1 MSHNPGDAATTAR
14 APEEEQT
21 QTSTDEQ
28 NTQGA
33 QSAIAQHPTGNT
45 ANAVAESPA
54 EAGQATGTEGQSSRS
69 ESFANNPST
78 NPQASAAET
87 RNETFQALA
96 GGGQPQT
103 ANEQSPSAQPEQS
116 NAQGNTQGN
125 TPNASAQSS
134 AQPSAQSPATAS
146 PSPVESSQAATPQPT
161 GERDEGVANS
171 ANVNATSSASSAE
184 EATRREFAPRPDVSD
199 QNWQELVPKLLG
211 LFNNNRE
218 QLARALGLH
227 RSTVDRW
234 LNGKSKPNTSTIL
247 RMRRLAQ
254 ERQVE

>member
-14 APEEEQT
+14 EPENEQT
-21 QTSTDEQ
+21 QTPSAEQ
-28 NTQGA
+28 HSQGA
-33 QSAIAQHPTGNT
+33 QPATAQHPTGN
-45 ANAVAESPA
+45 AADAIAESPA
-54 EAGQATGTEGQSSRS
+54 EGELSTGTPEQNTTGQS
-69 ESFANNPST
+69 FATDLSD

-103 ANEQSPSAQPEQS
+103 GDADDQAQ
-116 NAQGNTQGN
+116 T
-125 TPNASAQSS
+125 AQSS
-134 AQPSAQSPATAS
+134 ATQSSATQA
-146 PSPVESSQAATPQPT
+146 PSPVESAQAATPQPT
-161 GERDEGVANS
+161 GEPDEGVAGS
-171 ANVNATSSASSAE
+171 ANTGAATSAQ
-184 EATRREFAPRPDVSD
+184 EATEREFAPRPDVSD

>member
-14 APEEEQT
+14 EPEAEQT
-21 QTSTDEQ
+21 QTPSAEQ
-28 NTQGA
+28 HSQGA
-33 QSAIAQHPTGNT
+33 QPATAQHPT
-45 ANAVAESPA
+45 ADAIAESPA
-54 EAGQATGTEGQSSRS
+54 EAGQ
-69 ESFANNPST
+69 SFATDLSD

-87 RNETFQALA
+87 RNETFQAQA
-96 GGGQPQT
+96 GGGQPQ
-103 ANEQSPSAQPEQS
+103 ANNTDNQTPASQSDPR
-116 NAQGNTQGN
+116 NA
-125 TPNASAQSS
+125 PISS
-134 AQPSAQSPATAS
+134 ASSAET
-146 PSPVESSQAATPQPT
+146 PSPVQSASSATPQPT
-161 GERDEGVANS
+161 GEPDEGVANS
-171 ANVNATSSASSAE
+171 ANAGAATSAQ
-184 EATRREFAPRPDVSD
+184 EATEREFAPRPDVSD
-199 QNWQELVPKLLG
+199 QNWQDLVPKLLG

>member
-14 APEEEQT
+14 APEADET
-21 QTSTDEQ
+21 QTPSDES
-28 NTQGA
+28 NAQGA
-33 QSAIAQHPTGNT
+33 PST
-45 ANAVAESPA
+45 ATPQPQQG
-54 EAGQATGTEGQSSRS
+54 GQ
-69 ESFANNPST
+69 SFANNLSD

-87 RNETFQALA
+87 RDETSQALA

-103 ANEQSPSAQPEQS
+103 GGVIDRAE
-116 NAQGNTQGN
+116 T
-125 TPNASAQSS
+125 ASARSE
-134 AQPSAQSPATAS
+134 AIKV
-146 PSPVESSQAATPQPT
+146 PSPVESAQTATPQPT
-161 GERDEGVANS
+161 GDPDEGVASS
-171 ANVNATSSASSAE
+171 ANVNATSSAE

-199 QNWQELVPKLLG
+199 QGWQELVPKLLG

-247 RMRRLAQ
+247 RMRRLSQ

>member
-14 APEEEQT
+14 EPETEQT
-21 QTSTDEQ
+21 QTPSAEQ
-28 NTQGA
+28 HTQGA
-33 QSAIAQHPTGNT
+33 QEQ
-45 ANAVAESPA
+45 PA
-54 EAGQATGTEGQSSRS
+54 TSQ
-69 ESFANNPST
+69 SFATDLSD

-87 RNETFQALA
+87 RNETFQALT
-96 GGGQPQT
+96 GGGQPQ
-103 ANEQSPSAQPEQS
+103 AS
-116 NAQGNTQGN
+116 NTQASN
-125 TPNASAQSS
+125 TDDQAPTAQSDPRNAPISS
-134 AQPSAQSPATAS
+134 ASSAAT
-146 PSPVESSQAATPQPT
+146 PSPVQSASSATPQPT
-161 GERDEGVANS
+161 GEPDEGVANS
-171 ANVNATSSASSAE
+171 ANTGTATSAR
-184 EATRREFAPRPDVSD
+184 EATEREFAPRPDVSD
-199 QNWQELVPKLLG
+199 QNWQELVPKLLA